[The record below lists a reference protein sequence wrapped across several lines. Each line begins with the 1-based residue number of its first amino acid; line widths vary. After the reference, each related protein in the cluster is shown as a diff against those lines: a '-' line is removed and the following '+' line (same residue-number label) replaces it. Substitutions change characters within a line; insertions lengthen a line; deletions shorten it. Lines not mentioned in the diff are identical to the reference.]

1 MGESTPGRRRVVL
14 ATRNEHKV
22 HELEQ
27 ILGDLVHELN
37 LEIVAVTAYP
47 DVEDVAE
54 TEVTFVGN
62 SLLKARAVAEATGMP
77 AIADDSGLTV
87 DVLGGCPGVF
97 SARWAGSR
105 AGGGAPRAEKDWANL
120 TLLLEQ
126 VADVPDEHRGAAF
139 ACAAVVALPDGRY
152 AVAEGRVPGSLTR
165 APLGT
170 NGFGYDPIFVP
181 AEQEAGEERTLAE
194 YTDVEKNEI
203 SHRGRA
209 FRALAPQLRDLLA

>member
-1 MGESTPGRRRVVL
+1 VSRRVVL

-62 SLLKARAVAEATGMP
+62 SLLKARAVAEATGLP

-165 APLGT
+165 APRGS